1 MTTIRYLAYLVVLT
15 AAAADLPN
23 LAAAQ
28 GSGRGTLFR
37 WGIDPSADGGP
48 DLSEP
53 LVTDR
58 PDFTEASVTVGR
70 GVAQLEMG
78 YTYVYDSN
86 GGSSTRSHSYPET
99 LLRVGTLAD
108 WFELRVDWNYAE
120 ERAND
125 FGGDTNTDSGAEDLG
140 IGCKLALTPQE
151 RMFPETA
158 LILQMSVP
166 SGSNEFTADEVLPG
180 ASYLYGWDLNE
191 CWSTGGSLIFKRAVD
206 DETGDDYFEFAQ
218 SWTIGRSLTD
228 ELGSYAEWF
237 GFIPSGADTNHTEHY
252 FNGGFTYLIND
263 DIQWDVRAGLGLNGA
278 ADDYFV
284 GTGLA
289 IRFK

>member
-1 MTTIRYLAYLVVLT
+1 MSTTRVITSRIGLIVAMIVFPSVALG
-15 AAAADLPN
+15 
-23 LAAAQ
+23 Q
-28 GSGRGTLFR
+28 SGGTLVR
-37 WGIDPSADGGP
+37 WGIDPTAEGGP

-78 YTYVYDSN
+78 YTYIYDSN
-86 GGSSTRSHSYPET
+86 GGSSTRAHSYPET
-99 LLRVGTLAD
+99 LLRVGMLAD

-120 ERAND
+120 ERVND
-125 FGGDTNTDSGAEDLG
+125 FGGEINTDSGAEDLG

-151 RMFPETA
+151 CMFPETA
-158 LILQMSVP
+158 LLLQMSVP

-180 ASYLYGWDLNE
+180 VSYLYGWDINE
-191 CWSTGGSLIFKRAVD
+191 CWSTGGSSVFNRAVD
-206 DETGDDYFEFAQ
+206 DATGDDYFEFAQ
-218 SWTIGRSLTD
+218 SWTIGRSWTD
-228 ELGSYAEWF
+228 EIGSYTEWF
-237 GFIPSGADTNHTEHY
+237 AFIPSGADTNPTEHY

-263 DIQWDVRAGLGLNGA
+263 NVQWDVRAGVGLNGA

-284 GTGLA
+284 GSGLA
-289 IRFK
+289 IRFR

>member
-1 MTTIRYLAYLVVLT
+1 MATTRLMTCLIGLIAATATLPELAM
-15 AAAADLPN
+15 ADSN
-23 LAAAQ
+23 
-28 GSGRGTLFR
+28 GRGTLFR
-37 WGIDPSADGGP
+37 WGVDPTAEGGP

-78 YTYVYDSN
+78 YTYTYDSN
-86 GGSSTRSHSYPET
+86 GGSSTRTHSYPET

-108 WFELRVDWNYAE
+108 WFELRIDWNYAE
-120 ERAND
+120 ERVND
-125 FGGDTNTDSGAEDLG
+125 FGGDINTDAGAEDLG

-151 RMFPETA
+151 CMFPETA
-158 LILQMSVP
+158 VILQMSVP

-180 ASYLYGWDLNE
+180 AAYLYGWDLNE
-191 CWSTGGSLIFKRAVD
+191 CWSTAGSSSFNRQVD

-218 SWTIGRSLTD
+218 SWTIGRSWTE

-237 GFIPSGADTNHTEHY
+237 GFVPSGADTNHTEHY
-252 FNGGFTYLIND
+252 FNGGFTYLISD
-263 DIQWDVRAGLGLNGA
+263 DIQWDVRGGLGLNGA

-284 GTGLA
+284 GTGLS
-289 IRFK
+289 IRFR